1 MRPNLARWTTVAAL
15 TAVCTLPLSAGRASG
30 GERVTPPRIG
40 VAEPHPQ
47 INAAIRSLVRAREH
61 LQHAAHDFGGHCVDA
76 IAAID
81 AALAQLKLALQ
92 YDKE

>member
-1 MRPNLARWTTVAAL
+1 MRPNLARWTTLAAL
-15 TAVCTLPLSAGRASG
+15 TAVCTLPLSSARASG
-30 GERVTPPRIG
+30 GERVAPPRAG

-47 INAAIRSLVRAREH
+47 INAAIRSLMRAREH
-61 LQHAAHDFGGHCVDA
+61 LQHAAHDFGGHRVEA

-81 AALAQLKLALQ
+81 AALTQLKLALQ